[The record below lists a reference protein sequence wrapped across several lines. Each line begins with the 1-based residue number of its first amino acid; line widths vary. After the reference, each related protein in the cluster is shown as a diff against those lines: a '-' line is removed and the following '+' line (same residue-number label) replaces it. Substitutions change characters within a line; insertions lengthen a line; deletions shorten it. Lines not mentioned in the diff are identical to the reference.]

1 MWQFTLSSKFFVI
14 SVNDVVPCPEKQS
27 TAYYTLIE
35 KISLILIFRV
45 NYPDNFTLLKHK
57 VYPPPASPI
66 CISLSI
72 AVIIMTPLKVLFLE

>member
-35 KISLILIFRV
+35 KNKF
-45 NYPDNFTLLKHK
+45 NFN
-57 VYPPPASPI
+57 I
-66 CISLSI
+66 
-72 AVIIMTPLKVLFLE
+72 